1 MRHIRALLV
10 STFAAAAL
18 VAGGSAFAQAPLR
31 LELTPRA
38 EVPAGTTTLV
48 ARDVSQWTCLQHMPS
63 STVVPV
69 NVALSDRA
77 EATRAPAAED
87 VTAWFELAEVAGV
100 PSVDVTLERV
110 DQIWDV
116 TEVGA
121 GGIAFR
127 IFCRVVVAVTPLGEA
142 DAGTGRDV
150 SVEVTVRN
158 LGEHAFTLSYP
169 LRVVGD

>member
-77 EATRAPAAED
+77 EATRAPAQED
-87 VTAWFELAEVAGV
+87 VTAWFELAEVAGA